1 MAGDIYGRTN
11 LSSLSLDGSLS
22 ISGTSISASSLGQIT
37 LASGTSLQ
45 VGSGATITV
54 AAGGT
59 EVVASGAT
67 VIWQPGFTLSV
78 GTIATG
84 ASLSS
89 LAGTGMQI
97 GFFFAA
103 SGCSLIGRSGNT
115 IYTFGASAVS
125 AAAP

>member
-1 MAGDIYGRTN
+1 MAGDITGTTN
-11 LSSLSLDGSLS
+11 LSSLTLAVDLNVAGRATMP
-22 ISGTSISASSLGQIT
+22 SGSSLH
-37 LASGTSLQ
+37 
-45 VGSGATITV
+45 
-54 AAGGT
+54 
-59 EVVASGAT
+59 VASGAT
-67 VIWQPGFTLSV
+67 VVWLPGAMWSV

-97 GFFFAA
+97 GFAFAA
-103 SGCSLIGRSGNT
+103 SGCSIIGRSGNT

>member
-1 MAGDIYGRTN
+1 MAGDIPGRTN
-11 LSSLSLDGSLS
+11 LSSLSLDGGITL
-22 ISGTSISASSLGQIT
+22 SGTSVSMTSTGRVDM
-37 LASGTSLQ
+37 ASGTSL
-45 VGSGATITV
+45 
-54 AAGGT
+54 
-59 EVVASGAT
+59 VVASGAT
-67 VIWQPGFTLSV
+67 VTWLPGAMWSV
-78 GTIATG
+78 GTISTG

-103 SGCSLIGRSGNT
+103 SGCSIIGRSGNT

>member
-1 MAGDIYGRTN
+1 MAGDIQGPPTHFTSVSV
-11 LSSLSLDGSLS
+11 SSTVPS
-22 ISGTSISASSLGQIT
+22 SASAFGVSVLQVRGGSQIT
-37 LASGTSLQ
+37 MHSNTSLI
-45 VGSGATITV
+45 VGSGATVTYLP
-54 AAGGT
+54 
-59 EVVASGAT
+59 GAM
-67 VIWQPGFTLSV
+67 WSV
-78 GTIATG
+78 GTIGTA

-103 SGCSLIGRSGNT
+103 SGCSIIGRSGNT

>member
-1 MAGDIYGRTN
+1 MAGDITGRTN
-11 LSSLSLDGSLS
+11 LSSLSLGGGLAV
-22 ISGTSISASSLGQIT
+22 GTD
-37 LASGTSLQ
+37 SGTSLSLTSNGQ
-45 VGSGATITV
+45 LLMTSGTSMIVSSGATIT
-54 AAGGT
+54 
-59 EVVASGAT
+59 
-67 VIWQPGFTLSV
+67 WLPGVMWSV

-97 GFFFAA
+97 GFAFAA
-103 SGCSLIGRSGNT
+103 SGCSIIGRSGNT